1 MSLSD
6 IFKSVAGQE
15 SAELSETA
23 IVATA
28 EEAAEAIVDKEIAEA
43 EADIAEHDKDIA
55 THETAIEALEE
66 KVEELEEEVAGIESM
81 MSGATPFNAELF
93 AYRMHRAAKI
103 SGRFGVEVEVQG
115 AESYADAS
123 TANLAAFAGVESF
136 KETAGK
142 AAGAVKKFFVDL
154 YNSFI
159 NMFIGLFNKLK
170 GIKAKAGTLKAA
182 VNSGT
187 AKEGEITLSK
197 SASLLEANGSSK
209 AIAALISVQGKCF
222 SELGGLGLAREG
234 DSAQAAHAVADAFG
248 GAGTKTIEGK
258 SDDTETLKIVIGSGA
273 EIHVVAPLRDAGLGK
288 AAVTVKQVEAPK
300 GGKLDKS
307 VLLSLV
313 NGVASDADK
322 LHNAK
327 LDKSALT
334 TQRDKAVGA
343 IEKNSVPK
351 ADRTDDEKKE
361 VKSTVGAVK
370 GAHTAALKYARG
382 ATNLGADIL
391 EAQLAFVKAHL
402 GGSAPAAKKEED
414 K

>member
-15 SAELSETA
+15 NAELSETT

-28 EEAAEAIVDKEIAEA
+28 EEAAEAIVDKEIADA
-43 EADIAEHDKDIA
+43 ERDIATHDKDIA
-55 THETAIEALEE
+55 SHETAIEALEE

-93 AYRMHRAAKI
+93 AHRYERASKI
-103 SGRFGVEVEVQG
+103 SGKFGTKVEVQG
-115 AESYADAS
+115 AESFADAS
-123 TANLAAFAGVESF
+123 TANLNAYAGVESF
-136 KETAGK
+136 KQTAGK
-142 AAGAVKKFFVDL
+142 AVSTIKKFFVDL

-159 NMFIGLFNKLK
+159 NLFVGLFNRLK
-170 GIKAKAGTLKAA
+170 GLKGKAGTMKAA

-187 AKEGEITLSK
+187 SKDGEISLQK
-197 SASLLEANGSSK
+197 SAGLLETNGSSK
-209 AIAALISVQGKCF
+209 AIPALIAVQGKAF

-248 GAGTKTIEGK
+248 GAGSKTIESK
-258 SDDTETLKIVIGSGA
+258 TDDTETLVVKVGTGA
-273 EIHVVAPLRDAGLGK
+273 SVHIVAPVRDAGLGK
-288 AAVTVKQVEAPK
+288 ASVSVKLDEAPK
-300 GGKLDKS
+300 GSKLDKA

-313 NGVASDADK
+313 NGVMSDADK

-327 LDKSALT
+327 LDKAALT

-343 IEKNSVPK
+343 IEKNQAPK
-351 ADRTDDEKKE
+351 DQRSDDDKKE
-361 VKSTVGAVK
+361 VKSTIGAVK
-370 GAHTAALKYARG
+370 GAHTAALKYARA

-402 GGSAPAAKKEED
+402 GGSAPKADTKE
-414 K
+414 

>member
-1 MSLSD
+1 MSLKD
-6 IFKSVAGQE
+6 IFASVAGQE
-15 SAELSETA
+15 NADLSETT
-23 IVATA
+23 IIATA

-55 THETAIEALEE
+55 SHETAIEALEE
-66 KVEELEEEVAGIESM
+66 KVEELEEEVGGMESM
-81 MSGATPFNAELF
+81 LSGATPFNAELF
-93 AYRMHRAAKI
+93 AHRFARAAKI
-103 SGRFGVEVEVQG
+103 SAKFGQPVEVQG

-123 TANLAAFAGVESF
+123 TASLNAYAGVESF

-142 AAGAVKKFFVDL
+142 AVGAIKKFFVDL

-159 NMFIGLFNKLK
+159 AMFVGLFNKLK
-170 GIKAKAGTLKAA
+170 GLKAKAGNLKAA
-182 VNSGT
+182 VNAGT
-187 AKEGEITLSK
+187 VKDGEISLPK
-197 SASLLEANGSSK
+197 SSALLEANGSSK
-209 AIAALISVQGKCF
+209 AISALIAVQGKAF

-248 GAGTKTIEGK
+248 AAGSKTIEGK
-258 SDDTETLKIVIGSGA
+258 TDDTEKLVVKVGSNA
-273 EIHVVAPLRDAGLGK
+273 TVEIVAPVRDGGLGK
-288 AAVTVKQVEAPK
+288 ASVSVKLGEAGK

-313 NGVASDADK
+313 NSVASDADK

-327 LDKSALT
+327 LDKNALT
-334 TQRDKAVGA
+334 TQRDKAIGA
-343 IEKNSVPK
+343 IEKNQAPK
-351 ADRTDDEKKE
+351 ADRSDDDKKE

-370 GAHTAALKYARG
+370 GAHTAALKYARA

-402 GGSAPAAKKEED
+402 GGSAPKAEGAK
-414 K
+414 

>member
-1 MSLSD
+1 MSLKD
-6 IFKSVAGQE
+6 IFASVAGAE
-15 SAELSETA
+15 SADLTETT

-28 EEAAEAIVDKEIAEA
+28 EEAAEAVVDKEIAVA
-43 EADIAEHDKDIA
+43 TADIAEHDKNIA
-55 THETAIEALEE
+55 QNETAIEALEE
-66 KVEELEEEVAGIESM
+66 KVEDLQECVDGLESM

-93 AYRMHRAAKI
+93 AHQMKQGSKITAK
-103 SGRFGVEVEVQG
+103 FGVPVEVQG

-123 TANLAAFAGVESF
+123 TASMAAFAGVEAF

-142 AAGAVKKFFVDL
+142 AVGAIKKFFIDL

-170 GIKAKAGTLKAA
+170 GLKAKAGTLKAA

-187 AKEGEITLSK
+187 VKDGEVSLPK
-197 SASLLEANGSSK
+197 SAGLLEANGSSK
-209 AIAALISVQGKCF
+209 AITALIAVQGKAF

-234 DSAQAAHAVADAFG
+234 DSAQAAHAVADTFG
-248 GAGTKTIEGK
+248 SAGSKTIDGK
-258 SDDTETLKIVIGSGA
+258 NDDTETLVVKIGESG
-273 EIHVVAPLRDAGLGK
+273 EVRIVAPVRDGGLGK
-288 AAVTVKQVEAPK
+288 ASVSVKTGEAPK

-313 NGVASDADK
+313 NSVASDADK

-343 IEKNSVPK
+343 IEKNQAPK
-351 ADRTDDEKKE
+351 DQQTGDDKKE
-361 VKSTVGAVK
+361 VKSTIGAVK
-370 GAHTAALKYARG
+370 AAHTAALKYARA
-382 ATNLGADIL
+382 ATSLGADIL

-402 GGSAPAAKKEED
+402 GGSAPKTEET

>member
-15 SAELSETA
+15 NADLSETT

-55 THETAIEALEE
+55 QHDTAIEALEE
-66 KVEELEEEVAGIESM
+66 KVEELEEEVAGLESM
-81 MSGATPFNAELF
+81 VSGATPFNAELF
-93 AYRMHRAAKI
+93 AHRYARASKI
-103 SGRFGVEVEVQG
+103 SAKFGVPVEVQG
-115 AESYADAS
+115 AESFADAS
-123 TANLAAFAGVESF
+123 TAGMSAYAGIEAF

-142 AAGAVKKFFVDL
+142 AVGAIKKFFIDL

-159 NMFIGLFNKLK
+159 NLFIGLFNRLK
-170 GIKAKAGTLKAA
+170 GLKAKAGTLKGA

-187 AKEGEITLSK
+187 VKDGEISLPK
-197 SASLLEANGSSK
+197 SSALLEANGSSK
-209 AIAALISVQGKCF
+209 AIPALIAVQGKAF

-248 GAGTKTIEGK
+248 AAGSKTIEGK
-258 SDDTETLKIVIGSGA
+258 TDDTEKLVIKVGSNA
-273 EIHVVAPLRDAGLGK
+273 TVTVVAPVRDGGLGK
-288 AAVTVKQVEAPK
+288 TSVSVTLGEAGK
-300 GGKLDKS
+300 GGKLEKS
-307 VLLSLV
+307 ALLSLV
-313 NGVASDADK
+313 NSVASDADK

-327 LDKSALT
+327 LDKSALS
-334 TQRDKAVGA
+334 TQRDKAIGA
-343 IEKNSVPK
+343 IEKNQAPK
-351 ADRTDDEKKE
+351 EDRTGDDKKE
-361 VKSTVGAVK
+361 VKSTIGAVK
-370 GAHTAALKYARG
+370 AAHTAALKLARG

-402 GGSAPAAKKEED
+402 GGSAPKADDAK
-414 K
+414 

>member
-15 SAELSETA
+15 NAELSETA

-28 EEAAEAIVDKEIAEA
+28 EEAAEAVVDKEIAEA

-55 THETAIEALEE
+55 SHETAIEALEE

-93 AYRMHRAAKI
+93 AHRMARGAKI
-103 SGRFGVEVEVQG
+103 SAKFGVPIEVQG
-115 AESYADAS
+115 AESYSDAS
-123 TANLAAFAGVESF
+123 TANLAAFAGVESM
-136 KETAGK
+136 KEVAGK
-142 AAGAVKKFFVDL
+142 AVGAVKKFFIDL

-159 NMFIGLFNKLK
+159 NMFVGLFNKLK
-170 GIKAKAGTLKAA
+170 GIKNKAGTTKAA
-182 VNSGT
+182 VNAGT
-187 AKEGEITLSK
+187 VKDGEVSLSK
-197 SASLLEANGSSK
+197 SASLLDANGSSK
-209 AIAALISVQGKCF
+209 AISALIAVQGKCF
-222 SELGGLGLAREG
+222 SELGGLGIAREG

-248 GAGTKTIEGK
+248 SAGTKTIEGK
-258 SDDTETLKIVIGSGA
+258 NDSTETLKVVIGTGA
-273 EIHVVAPLRDAGLGK
+273 EIHVVAPVTDAGLGK
-288 AAVTVKQVEAPK
+288 ANVTIKLGEAPK

-313 NGVASDADK
+313 NSVASDADK

-327 LDKSALT
+327 LDKNALT

-343 IEKNSVPK
+343 IEKNQAPASSQ
-351 ADRTDDEKKE
+351 TGDDKKE
-361 VKSTVGAVK
+361 VKSTIGAVK
-370 GAHTAALKYARG
+370 AAHTAALKYARG

-391 EAQLAFVKAHL
+391 EAQLAFVKAHM
-402 GGSAPAAKKEED
+402 GGSAPKKEDD
-414 K
+414 KK